1 LKAVDCSA
9 PPAAVLTVVSGTKTW
24 KLNVADTSHLVLFGA
39 EKFSCSWS
47 KQRVAVNYRDAGNA
61 EGSVVSIEIK

>member
-1 LKAVDCSA
+1 VDCSA

-24 KLNVADTSHLVLFGA
+24 KFNITDTNHLVLFGA
-39 EKFSCSWS
+39 DKFSCSWS
-47 KQRVAVNYRDAGNA
+47 KQKVAVNYRDAGNS